1 MSNPKVLAFA
11 GSIRRDSYNKQLVNV
26 AKNSVEKLGAEVTF
40 ADLHD
45 FQMPLYC
52 DDLYKKDG
60 MPENAIAFKK
70 LMKSHNG
77 FLIASPEYNGSLT
90 GILKNTIDWATIR
103 HDNEERNACFN
114 GKIAGIMCAAPGIGG
129 SRGMHHLRMVLSS
142 LGTFV
147 LPKHLCVTNCH
158 AHLQDNSALE
168 DDTQQRIDS
177 MASELVR
184 IISRLH

>member
-11 GSIRRDSYNKQLVNV
+11 GSIRRDSYNKQLVSV

-40 ADLHD
+40 VDLHD

-77 FLIASPEYNGSLT
+77 FLIASPEYNGS
-90 GILKNTIDWATIR
+90 
-103 HDNEERNACFN
+103 
-114 GKIAGIMCAAPGIGG
+114 
-129 SRGMHHLRMVLSS
+129 
-142 LGTFV
+142 
-147 LPKHLCVTNCH
+147 
-158 AHLQDNSALE
+158 
-168 DDTQQRIDS
+168 
-177 MASELVR
+177 
-184 IISRLH
+184 

>member
-11 GSIRRDSYNKQLVNV
+11 GSIRRDSYNKQLVSV

-40 ADLHD
+40 VDLHD

-90 GILKNTIDWATIR
+90 GILKNTIDWATINYE
-103 HDNEERNACFN
+103 DEERLA
-114 GKIAGIMCAAPGIGG
+114 
-129 SRGMHHLRMVLSS
+129 
-142 LGTFV
+142 
-147 LPKHLCVTNCH
+147 
-158 AHLQDNSALE
+158 
-168 DDTQQRIDS
+168 
-177 MASELVR
+177 
-184 IISRLH
+184 